1 MDSKIVTG
9 GKMEKAV
16 FLEIE
21 NEELQFMGFI
31 KANVS
36 MNEET
41 RKIAN
46 TILSKL
52 YETWTG
58 KYHKLSWIQ
67 YKTEFRYESLK
78 DIQPFLNN
86 AREEGILDS
95 EKIYMSLIAVCNFP
109 KKRKLFW
116 ISTGN
121 DMVYISKSGKILN
134 KLCHK
139 MDKSTLKELN
149 LITMSR
155 DFFFKTNGEVTGK
168 HNHVF
173 IVSYDAIEHFEK
185 CIEDGVEVWQERI
198 ESLSYNKAKP
208 IIIGEISSV

>member
-78 DIQPFLNN
+78 DIQP
-86 AREEGILDS
+86 
-95 EKIYMSLIAVCNFP
+95 
-109 KKRKLFW
+109 
-116 ISTGN
+116 
-121 DMVYISKSGKILN
+121 ILN

>member
-78 DIQPFLNN
+78 DIQPILNN

-121 DMVYISKSGKILN
+121 FSKSSIVEPKGKLQIAFLKILKFDVSKISKFLN
-134 KLCHK
+134 
-139 MDKSTLKELN
+139 
-149 LITMSR
+149 
-155 DFFFKTNGEVTGK
+155 V
-168 HNHVF
+168 
-173 IVSYDAIEHFEK
+173 
-185 CIEDGVEVWQERI
+185 
-198 ESLSYNKAKP
+198 
-208 IIIGEISSV
+208 